1 MTRSLAMVNVDIAVL
16 QEVKIVDP
24 KFATRK
30 YGGYDVVT
38 AAAGRDT
45 HGKAGGACG
54 GVALIVR
61 EDTDRFAVEN
71 AEVVGENVIS
81 CEMVTGS
88 GKGEGDETRWF
99 VVGFYCPPPGEG
111 RRDAAAGGA
120 DAEEPAAGDT
130 PLPPRRL
137 ER

>member
-1 MTRSLAMVNVDIAVL
+1 MVRGGFLLPPLGEGRRDATAGGADAGDPAAGDTPL
-16 QEVKIVDP
+16 PPFDP

-45 HGKAGGACG
+45 HGKAGRACG

-99 VVGFYCPPPGEG
+99 MVGFYCWE
-111 RRDAAAGGA
+111 
-120 DAEEPAAGDT
+120 
-130 PLPPRRL
+130 LK
-137 ER
+137 